1 MTKRTGGVEQYY
13 DGVNCDTSSGQDGPG
28 LHLCSPASRR
38 CPRSKIAGRPP
49 GFVGDHGKLF
59 SSSSFSS
66 LRHCRSIVN
75 SRVAWAV
82 VAIVR
87 GSRDLAVSLRLLF
100 SVCSCRRLFCGISS
114 FDFERVRFAL
124 GLGRQVGGGREGELA
139 EMGLQA
145 AGTRLHRPQLTPTN
159 TPTALRAAFPAVP
172 SSLVKRLFASP
183 FLGTG
188 SAKLWRARSLEIR
201 WGRGRRSQE
210 RVLRRAFSASIER
223 FAGKGGGYEDDV
235 LGQRLEDAAFE
246 LQRQQGYGS
255 DDGATHSESWNE
267 EGDALAPSASL
278 RSDSSPAP
286 SPPSEPKKRQPSTES
301 PWLSV
306 CLEPPD
312 WPDQI
317 VPASVEKNA
326 NSMELPLSLR
336 IIKRKKRREEGWF
349 LEAGESAC
357 CSVKRAFSTMVFMI
371 RELQSH
377 TLQMREVIYRE
388 DIQGILARVQREM
401 NFSFVWLFQQIFSC
415 TPTLM
420 VSVMLL
426 LANFTVYSMG
436 HLDDAAMAT
445 PNPPI
450 QSMVV
455 VEDLGQSHEERS
467 SIRLFS
473 SIGKRTAFIGGTGA
487 GNGGN
492 AKPVAGATDDGRS
505 DDVSLSYRRFLSD
518 GTWRVPA
525 VVNTEEGGGGGGGGE
540 DAFVA
545 DEEAEEARI
554 WKGILDEVS
563 RMNADTRDAALMDPE
578 TLLRLVSPITV
589 EIAPDDYP
597 VYLQTEIMYQ
607 EALLQEPE
615 NALLLANF
623 AQFLYL
629 VLGDHDR

>member
-1 MTKRTGGVEQYY
+1 
-13 DGVNCDTSSGQDGPG
+13 
-28 LHLCSPASRR
+28 
-38 CPRSKIAGRPP
+38 
-49 GFVGDHGKLF
+49 
-59 SSSSFSS
+59 
-66 LRHCRSIVN
+66 
-75 SRVAWAV
+75 
-82 VAIVR
+82 
-87 GSRDLAVSLRLLF
+87 
-100 SVCSCRRLFCGISS
+100 
-114 FDFERVRFAL
+114 
-124 GLGRQVGGGREGELA
+124 
-139 EMGLQA
+139 MGLQA

-159 TPTALRAAFPAVP
+159 TPTASRAAFPAVA
-172 SSLVKRLFASP
+172 SSPVKRLLASA

-188 SAKLWRARSLEIR
+188 SARLCRSRSLEIR

-223 FAGKGGGYEDDV
+223 FAGKGGDYEDELGDEV
-235 LGQRLEDAAFE
+235 LGQRLEDTALD
-246 LQRQQGYGS
+246 LQRQQGDGGE
-255 DDGATHSESWNE
+255 DDATHSESWSE
-267 EGDALAPSASL
+267 EGDALAPSVSL
-278 RSDSSPAP
+278 CSDSSPAP
-286 SPPSEPKKRQPSTES
+286 SPPPPSGSKKQEPSTEP
-301 PWLSV
+301 PWLPV
-306 CLEPPD
+306 CPELPD

-336 IIKRKKRREEGWF
+336 IIKRKKRWEEGWF

-371 RELQSH
+371 RELQNH

-455 VEDLGQSHEERS
+455 VEDLGQNHEERS

-473 SIGKRTAFIGGTGA
+473 SIGTRTASVGGTGA
-487 GNGGN
+487 GGGGN

-505 DDVSLSYRRFLSD
+505 DDVSLSYRKILYD
-518 GTWRVPA
+518 GTWRATA
-525 VVNTEEGGGGGGGGE
+525 VVNTEEGGGGE

-545 DEEAEEARI
+545 EATVVEEAEEARV
-554 WKGILDEVS
+554 WKGILEEVS
-563 RMNADTRDAALMDPE
+563 RMNADTRHAALMDPE

-589 EIAPDDYP
+589 ELAPDDYP
-597 VYLQTEIMYQ
+597 VYLRTEIMYQ
-607 EALLQEPE
+607 QALSQDPE
-615 NALLLANF
+615 NSLLLANF

-629 VLGDHDR
+629 VLGDHDRAEYYFKKAAGLEPADAEALSRYASFLWLARKDLVAAEETFLEAIDADPSNSVHNANYARFLWNTGGDGTCYPLDCSDA